1 MQIAGLSL
9 FDSSLSHE
17 APIDI
22 ILIFQILPNM
32 KYAHVIALI
41 CFSLAVKSLAADAS
55 PTPTT
60 TPSAAAIAYFD
71 VDVNKT
77 TGTIA
82 VGAGSDVI
90 LHLVNADGTSEPLGD
105 TFVSQSTAI
114 MHSIPSLGVVE
125 IVLKPDFTG
134 HIVVIIG
141 AKTKQKV
148 IVLTLDVVSGQPA

>member
-1 MQIAGLSL
+1 
-9 FDSSLSHE
+9 
-17 APIDI
+17 
-22 ILIFQILPNM
+22 M

-77 TGTIA
+77 TATMIN

-90 LHLVNADGTSEPLGD
+90 LHLVNVDGTSEPLGD

-134 HIVVIIG
+134 HLVVIIG
-141 AKTKQKV
+141 AKTKQKA
-148 IVLTLDVVSGQPA
+148 IVLTLNVVSGQPA